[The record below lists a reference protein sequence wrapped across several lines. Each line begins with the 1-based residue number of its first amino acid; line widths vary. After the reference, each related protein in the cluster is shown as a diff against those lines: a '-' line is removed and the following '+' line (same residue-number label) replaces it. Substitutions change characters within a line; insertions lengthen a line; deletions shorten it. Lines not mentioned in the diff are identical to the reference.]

1 MAQIKSAIRYSL
13 QENRLRRDNGANY
26 VARVHRYKT
35 IGQEEFIDL
44 MTERNTTVTRQDVL
58 VVLDLMEE
66 TLKNILRRGDC
77 VTTRLFKA
85 RVGIHGV
92 FAAADGDFD
101 PSANTVVV
109 SMSAARPF
117 ADAVV
122 SGTRTEKVDAPEYLP
137 KLDSL
142 SDYGSLTEND
152 LVTPGNTAQLIGSNL
167 DFGDADGEGLYFVSE
182 ADRNRSVKA
191 DVVHYKAGKRIVFT
205 VPALSPG
212 RYKLEVRRA
221 SGGEIRPSDLKHAVT
236 VK

>member
-1 MAQIKSAIRYSL
+1 MAQTKSAIRYSL
-13 QENRLRRDNGANY
+13 TENRLRRDNGANY

-66 TLKNILRRGDC
+66 TLKNILRRGEC

-85 RVGIHGV
+85 RVGIRGG
-92 FAAADGDFD
+92 FTAADSDYD

-122 SGTRTEKVDAPEYLP
+122 RETHTEKVDPTGCLP
-137 KLDSL
+137 NNYNL
-142 SDYGSLTEND
+142 SASR
-152 LVTPGNTAQLIGSNL
+152 
-167 DFGDADGEGLYFVSE
+167 SE
-182 ADRNRSVKA
+182 ASSA
-191 DVVHYKAGKRIVFT
+191 TA
-205 VPALSPG
+205 A
-212 RYKLEVRRA
+212 
-221 SGGEIRPSDLKHAVT
+221 
-236 VK
+236 